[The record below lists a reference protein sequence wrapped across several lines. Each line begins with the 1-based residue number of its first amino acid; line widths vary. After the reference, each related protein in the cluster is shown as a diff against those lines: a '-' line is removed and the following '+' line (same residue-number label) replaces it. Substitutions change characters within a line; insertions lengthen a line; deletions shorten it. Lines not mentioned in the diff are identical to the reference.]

1 LNVGVVHFV
10 KAIYILNQFRSK
22 VIPYKV
28 KHGEKME
35 IYTQRLEAVTENC
48 DFYVIEL
55 TFDTRQ
61 KSRFRATLKNGVDI
75 GADLPRTGILRSG
88 SYISTESGNILK
100 VEAKPE
106 KLMKV
111 SAQQEFDLLKAA
123 YHLGNRHVP
132 LMLTPT
138 ALYFEPDHVLAEMV
152 VGLGLNVAEVD
163 HPFEPE
169 SGAYA
174 QHQHDH
180 RLSPIKTLHHV
191 HH

>member
-1 LNVGVVHFV
+1 M
-10 KAIYILNQFRSK
+10 K
-22 VIPYKV
+22 
-28 KHGEKME
+28 
-35 IYTQRLEAVTENC
+35 IYTQRLEDISPDQAFETV
-48 DFYVIEL
+48 EL

-61 KSRFRATLKNGVDI
+61 KSRFRAALAGGVDI

-88 SYISTESGNILK
+88 SYIATQEGDVLR
-100 VEAKPE
+100 VDAKPE
-106 KLMKV
+106 RLMKV
-111 SAQQEFDLLKAA
+111 TAQTEFDLLKAA

-152 VGLGLNVAEVD
+152 EGLGLTVTETD

-174 QHQHDH
+174 QHSHDH
-180 RLSPIKTLHHV
+180 RLSPIKVLHHV
-191 HH
+191 HS

>member
-1 LNVGVVHFV
+1 M
-10 KAIYILNQFRSK
+10 KSC
-22 VIPYKV
+22 
-28 KHGEKME
+28 
-35 IYTQRLEAVTENC
+35 TQRLEDISPDRTFETV
-48 DFYVIEL
+48 EL

-61 KSRFRATLKNGVDI
+61 KSRFRAALASGVDI

-88 SYISTESGNILK
+88 SYIATQEGDVLR
-100 VEAKPE
+100 VDAKPE
-106 KLMKV
+106 RLMQV
-111 SAQQEFDLLKAA
+111 TAQTEFDLLKAA

-152 VGLGLNVAEVD
+152 EGLGLTVTETD

-174 QHQHDH
+174 QHSHDH
-180 RLSPIKTLHHV
+180 RLSPIKALHHV
-191 HH
+191 HS

>member
-1 LNVGVVHFV
+1 M
-10 KAIYILNQFRSK
+10 K
-22 VIPYKV
+22 
-28 KHGEKME
+28 
-35 IYTQRLEAVTENC
+35 IYTQRLEDISPDQAFETV
-48 DFYVIEL
+48 EL

-61 KSRFRATLKNGVDI
+61 KSRFRAALASGVDI

-88 SYISTESGNILK
+88 SYIATQEGDVLR
-100 VEAKPE
+100 VDAMPE
-106 KLMKV
+106 RLMKV
-111 SAQQEFDLLKAA
+111 TAQTEFDLLKAA

-152 VGLGLNVAEVD
+152 EGLGLTVTETD

-174 QHQHDH
+174 QHSHDH
-180 RLSPIKTLHHV
+180 RLSPIKALHHV
-191 HH
+191 HS

>member
-1 LNVGVVHFV
+1 M
-10 KAIYILNQFRSK
+10 K
-22 VIPYKV
+22 
-28 KHGEKME
+28 
-35 IYTQRLEAVTENC
+35 IYTQRLETIQHNSSFEIV
-48 DFYVIEL
+48 EL

-61 KSRFRATLKNGVDI
+61 KSRFRATLNSGIDI

-88 SYISTESGNILK
+88 SFIATEQGDILRID
-100 VEAKPE
+100 AKPE
-106 KLMKV
+106 HLMQV
-111 SAQQEFDLLKAA
+111 IAQSDFDLVKAA

-132 LMLTPT
+132 LMLTPS

-152 VGLGLNVAEVD
+152 TGLGLTVAEIE

-174 QHQHDH
+174 QHSHEH
-180 RLSPIKTLHHV
+180 RLSPIKALHAHG

>member
-1 LNVGVVHFV
+1 M
-10 KAIYILNQFRSK
+10 K
-22 VIPYKV
+22 
-28 KHGEKME
+28 
-35 IYTQRLEAVTENC
+35 IYTQRLETIHHNSSFEIV
-48 DFYVIEL
+48 EL

-61 KSRFRATLKNGVDI
+61 KSRFRATLNSGIDI

-88 SYISTESGNILK
+88 SFIATEQGDILRID
-100 VEAKPE
+100 AKPE
-106 KLMKV
+106 RLMQV
-111 SAQQEFDLLKAA
+111 IAQSDFDLVKAA

-132 LMLTPT
+132 LMLTPS

-152 VGLGLNVAEVD
+152 TGLGLTVAEIE

-174 QHQHDH
+174 QHSHEH
-180 RLSPIKTLHHV
+180 RLSPIKALHAHG

>member
-1 LNVGVVHFV
+1 M
-10 KAIYILNQFRSK
+10 K
-22 VIPYKV
+22 
-28 KHGEKME
+28 
-35 IYTQRLEAVTENC
+35 IYTQRLDEIASDQAFETV
-48 DFYVIEL
+48 EL
-55 TFDTRQ
+55 SFDTRQ
-61 KSRFRATLKNGVDI
+61 KSRFRATLSNGTDI

>member
-1 LNVGVVHFV
+1 M
-10 KAIYILNQFRSK
+10 K
-22 VIPYKV
+22 
-28 KHGEKME
+28 
-35 IYTQRLEAVTENC
+35 IYTQRLEDISPDQAFETV
-48 DFYVIEL
+48 EL

-61 KSRFRATLKNGVDI
+61 KSRFRAFLASGVDI

-88 SYISTESGNILK
+88 SYIATQEGDVLR
-100 VEAKPE
+100 VDAKPE
-106 KLMKV
+106 RLMQV
-111 SAQQEFDLLKAA
+111 TAQTEFDLLKAA

-152 VGLGLNVAEVD
+152 EGLGLAVTETD

-174 QHQHDH
+174 QHSHDH
-180 RLSPIKTLHHV
+180 RLSPIKALHHV
-191 HH
+191 HS

>member
-1 LNVGVVHFV
+1 M
-10 KAIYILNQFRSK
+10 K
-22 VIPYKV
+22 
-28 KHGEKME
+28 
-35 IYTQRLEAVTENC
+35 IYTQRLEHISPEQQFETV
-48 DFYVIEL
+48 EL
-55 TFDTRQ
+55 SFDTRQ
-61 KSRFRATLKNGVDI
+61 KSRFRATLSNGTDI

-88 SYISTESGNILK
+88 SFIATNTGDVLR
-100 VEAKPE
+100 VDAKPE
-106 KLMKV
+106 HLMQV
-111 SAQQEFDLLKAA
+111 AAQQEFDLLKAA

-152 VGLGLNVAEVD
+152 EGLGLVVNEVE

-174 QHQHDH
+174 QHSHDH
-180 RLSPIKTLHHV
+180 RLSPIKALHHV

>member
-1 LNVGVVHFV
+1 M
-10 KAIYILNQFRSK
+10 K
-22 VIPYKV
+22 
-28 KHGEKME
+28 
-35 IYTQRLEAVTENC
+35 IYTQRLETIHHNSSFEIV
-48 DFYVIEL
+48 EL

-61 KSRFRATLKNGVDI
+61 KSRFRATLNSGIDI

-88 SYISTESGNILK
+88 SFIATEQGDILRID
-100 VEAKPE
+100 AKPE
-106 KLMKV
+106 RLMQV
-111 SAQQEFDLLKAA
+111 IAQSDFDLVKAA

-132 LMLTPT
+132 LMLTPS

-152 VGLGLNVAEVD
+152 TGLGLTVAEIE

-174 QHQHDH
+174 QHGHEH
-180 RLSPIKTLHHV
+180 RLSPIKALHAHG